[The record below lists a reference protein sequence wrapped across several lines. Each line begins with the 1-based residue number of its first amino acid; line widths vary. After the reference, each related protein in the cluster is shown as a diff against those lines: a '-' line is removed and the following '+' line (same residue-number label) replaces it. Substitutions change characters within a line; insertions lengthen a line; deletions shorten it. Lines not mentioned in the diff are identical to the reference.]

1 MLVFD
6 GKNGGAQCRWKMHY
20 VGCTRNEADCP
31 DKFRQEVPKVQGHRA
46 VSKRSFIKFYIKF
59 QYEMRCFKKILGCS

>member
-6 GKNGGAQCRWKMHY
+6 GKNGGAQCRWKLHY
-20 VGCTRNEADCP
+20 VGCLRNEANCP

-46 VSKRSFIKFYIKF
+46 VS
-59 QYEMRCFKKILGCS
+59 

>member
-20 VGCTRNEADCP
+20 VGCSRNEADCP

-46 VSKRSFIKFYIKF
+46 VSKRSLKFYMKF
-59 QYEMRCFKKILGCS
+59 

>member
-46 VSKRSFIKFYIKF
+46 VSERSLKFYMKF
-59 QYEMRCFKKILGCS
+59 